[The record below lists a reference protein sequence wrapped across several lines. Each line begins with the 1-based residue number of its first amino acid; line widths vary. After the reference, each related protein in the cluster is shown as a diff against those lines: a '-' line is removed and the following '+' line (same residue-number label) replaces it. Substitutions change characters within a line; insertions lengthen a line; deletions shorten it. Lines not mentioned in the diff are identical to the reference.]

1 MIRGSR
7 VSDLEVQQSSKV
19 GRLLRGKTWG
29 LKAQQGLKALLSYL
43 TQYLLLVTGE
53 QQSPEG
59 FLSFFFFS

>member
-7 VSDLEVQQSSKV
+7 VSDLEVQQSRKAVERKDLGSKGPARCPV
-19 GRLLRGKTWG
+19 SW
-29 LKAQQGLKALLSYL
+29 LLSYL

-59 FLSFFFFS
+59 FLSFFFS